1 MRSTGSPFASRTGAG
16 SKLWAAESAAV
27 VADEGDGYETGVHE
41 DWSVVGP
48 GVAQVVLE
56 AEADRRR
63 HDPLNPNDEGSTTDQ
78 VLPRTRSRPAAAHEM
93 PGTYRSTMTPPGIG
107 STRAEVTGMVPST
120 VLKCWCPYTPMCSGV
135 SSARSSSRSRSRP
148 TVIAAAAV
156 AFAE

>member
-63 HDPLNPNDEGSTTDQ
+63 HDPTQSERRGIHNRPGAAEDRVTARDLSLIHISEP
-78 VLPRTRSRPAAAHEM
+78 TRL
-93 PGTYRSTMTPPGIG
+93 
-107 STRAEVTGMVPST
+107 GMSSYAVFC
-120 VLKCWCPYTPMCSGV
+120 LKKK
-135 SSARSSSRSRSRP
+135 
-148 TVIAAAAV
+148 
-156 AFAE
+156 